1 MDKPK
6 PIKRSNEI
14 APLSREHHE
23 GLLLGW
29 KIKKGIA
36 NGTSVKTISSY
47 VKWFWENHLLNHF
60 KKEETVLIEFVPA
73 DNMHVMQMFEEHK
86 TITNKISEIEKLPNE
101 KLLLEL
107 STMLEAHIRFEERI
121 LFNEIEQILN
131 EEQLK
136 KLGEDLSKEEK
147 SKAVWDDEFW
157 LKK

>member
-6 PIKRSNEI
+6 PIKRSKEI
-14 APLSREHHE
+14 APLSRDHHE

-47 VKWFWENHLLNHF
+47 VKWFWENHLLSHF
-60 KKEETVLIEFVPA
+60 KKEETVLIEYVPA
-73 DNMHVMQMFEEHK
+73 DNTHVKQMFEEHQQ
-86 TITNKISEIEKLPNE
+86 IVNKISEIEKQPNE
-101 KLLLEL
+101 KLLLEF
-107 STMLEAHIRFEERI
+107 STLLETHIRFEERV
-121 LFNEIEQILN
+121 LFNEIEEILN

-136 KLGEDLSKEEK
+136 NLGEVLNSEEK
-147 SKAVWDDEFW
+147 TKAIWDDEFW